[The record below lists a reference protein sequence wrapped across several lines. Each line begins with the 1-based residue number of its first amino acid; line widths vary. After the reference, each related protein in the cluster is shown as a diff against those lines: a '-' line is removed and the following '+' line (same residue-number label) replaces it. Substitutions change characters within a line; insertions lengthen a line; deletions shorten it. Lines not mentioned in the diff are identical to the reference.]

1 MPGLSREAV
10 GAPIPVGLVGAGK
23 HGERYVRH
31 IVEDVPELRLR
42 LLCRRDA
49 IVGREQAERAG
60 ARFVA
65 EFLELVASSEIEAV
79 VVAVPPALHREICEA
94 AARAGKA
101 ILLEKPLATTRSE
114 GLAIRDA
121 IAEAGVPFM
130 VAHTLR
136 FNSVV
141 RAVREEIAALGTLH
155 QVCLSQR
162 FEPSPLAWLDD
173 PRVSGGGN
181 ILHTGVHSF
190 DLLRFFAGADP
201 SSVVART
208 RRLVTRQTEDSF
220 VALFSFPTPLLGSV
234 TGSRATA
241 SRSGTI
247 EIAGEHGQIHADH
260 VHGWGVRLHGTR
272 SEPLIVASPV
282 PTVRETL
289 HAFARAIRDGEPPP
303 ITLTDGLWAVSMAE
317 ACYRSATST
326 REAEIEPS

>member
-1 MPGLSREAV
+1 V
-10 GAPIPVGLVGAGK
+10 GASIPVGLVGAGK

-49 IVGREQAERAG
+49 VAGREQAARVG
-60 ARFVA
+60 ARYVA
-65 EFLELVASSEIEAV
+65 EFLELVASPEIDAV
-79 VVAVPPALHREICEA
+79 VVAVPPAFHRAICEA

-114 GLAIRDA
+114 GFAMRDA
-121 IAEAGVPFM
+121 VAKAGVPFM
-130 VAHTLR
+130 AAHTLR

-141 RAVREEIAALGTLH
+141 RAVREEIAALGALH

-201 SSVVART
+201 TSVVART

-220 VALFSFPTPLLGSV
+220 VALFSFPAPLLGSV
-234 TGSRATA
+234 AGSRATA

-247 EIAGEHGQIHADH
+247 EVVGEHGQIVADH
-260 VHGWGVRLHGTR
+260 VHGWAVRLRGTR
-272 SEPLIVASPV
+272 SEPLTVATPV
-282 PTVRETL
+282 PTVREALRT
-289 HAFARAIRDGEPPP
+289 FARMIRTGEPAP
-303 ITLTDGLWAVSMAE
+303 ITLADGLWAVSMAE
-317 ACYRSATST
+317 ACYRSASSG
-326 REAEIEPS
+326 REAEVEAA

>member
-1 MPGLSREAV
+1 V
-10 GAPIPVGLVGAGK
+10 GASIPVGLVGAGK

-49 IVGREQAERAG
+49 VAGREQAARVG
-60 ARFVA
+60 ARYVA
-65 EFLELVASSEIEAV
+65 EFLELVASPEIDAV
-79 VVAVPPALHREICEA
+79 VVAVPPAFHRAICEA

-114 GLAIRDA
+114 GSAMRDA
-121 IAEAGVPFM
+121 VAKAGVPFM
-130 VAHTLR
+130 AAHTLR

-141 RAVREEIAALGTLH
+141 RAVREEIAALGALH

-201 SSVVART
+201 TSVVART

-220 VALFSFPTPLLGSV
+220 VALFSFPAPLLGSV
-234 TGSRATA
+234 AGSRATA

-247 EIAGEHGQIHADH
+247 EVVGEHGQIVADH
-260 VHGWGVRLHGTR
+260 VHGWAVRLRGTR
-272 SEPLIVASPV
+272 SEPLTVATPV
-282 PTVRETL
+282 PTVREALRT
-289 HAFARAIRDGEPPP
+289 FARMIRTGEPAP
-303 ITLTDGLWAVSMAE
+303 ITLPDGLWAVSMAE
-317 ACYRSATST
+317 ACYRSASSGG
-326 REAEIEPS
+326 EAEVEAA

>member
-1 MPGLSREAV
+1 
-10 GAPIPVGLVGAGK
+10 
-23 HGERYVRH
+23 
-31 IVEDVPELRLR
+31 
-42 LLCRRDA
+42 
-49 IVGREQAERAG
+49 
-60 ARFVA
+60 
-65 EFLELVASSEIEAV
+65 
-79 VVAVPPALHREICEA
+79 
-94 AARAGKA
+94 
-101 ILLEKPLATTRSE
+101 
-114 GLAIRDA
+114 
-121 IAEAGVPFM
+121 
-130 VAHTLR
+130 
-136 FNSVV
+136 
-141 RAVREEIAALGTLH
+141 
-155 QVCLSQR
+155 VCLSQR